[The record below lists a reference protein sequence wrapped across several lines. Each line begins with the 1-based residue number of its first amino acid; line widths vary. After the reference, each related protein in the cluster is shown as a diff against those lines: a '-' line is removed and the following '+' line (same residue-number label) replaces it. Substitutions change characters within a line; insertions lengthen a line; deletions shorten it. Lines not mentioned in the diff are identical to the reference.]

1 MAFNPKYRMII
12 EYVIDKIN
20 SNALKSG
27 DRIPSEKEF
36 SDMFGVSNIT
46 VRKAMSELV
55 NSGVIY
61 RVKGKGSFVSTH
73 ATQREKQS
81 SKLVVFLCS
90 GFSLNENAYMQLML
104 SIQNCLLEN
113 GYSLVIENVDNDK
126 KDEFQVIKELIEKHV
141 EGFIIISKD
150 PEKSILSYEYLNK
163 NNIPFVLIDRYTPL
177 FPTNYVGS
185 NNHDGAFASV
195 MHLLELNHTGIAFL
209 SYHFNLSS
217 EAERYSGYCDAFARK
232 GLSVNPDYLFK
243 NNNTDIERLMSYI
256 RIGKITAI
264 AASNDRCALDVM
276 SSLKQAGIRVP
287 DDVSIVGFDD
297 SDIITQ
303 AMIPLTTVKQFF
315 SEIGR
320 TAANL
325 LIENIN
331 ADQRDYTH
339 IKIGTRLVVRKS
351 TRPI

>member
-20 SNALKSG
+20 SKALKSG

-55 NSGVIY
+55 NSGVVY
-61 RVKGKGSFVSTH
+61 RVKGKGSYVSAH
-73 ATQREKQS
+73 ASQKENRT

-90 GFSLNENAYMQLML
+90 GFSINENAYMQFML
-104 SIQNCLLEN
+104 SIQNCLLEH
-113 GYSLVIENVDNDK
+113 GYSLIIENVDNDK
-126 KDEFQVIKELIEKHV
+126 RDEFQVIKELIEKHV

-150 PEKSILSYEYLNK
+150 PEKSILSYEYLHN

-177 FPTNYVGS
+177 FPVNYVGS
-185 NNHDGAFASV
+185 NNHDGAFSSV
-195 MHLLELNHTGIAFL
+195 MHLLELNHTGIAFV
-209 SYHFNLSS
+209 SQYFNLSS
-217 EAERYSGYCDAFARK
+217 EAERYSGYCDAFSIK
-232 GLSVNPDYLFK
+232 GLSANPDYLFK
-243 NNNTDIERLMSYI
+243 NDNADIERLISYI
-256 RIGKITAI
+256 KTGKITAI

-276 SSLKQAGIRVP
+276 NSLKQAGIRVP

-297 SDIITQ
+297 SDIINQ

-315 SEIGR
+315 SDIGR

-331 ADQRDYTH
+331 SDQRDYTH
-339 IKIGTRLVVRKS
+339 IKIGTRLIIRKS
-351 TRPI
+351 TRPL